1 MFKKAFSA
9 TAVILLLLAAVPM
22 TAADR
27 EGRERP
33 GFMERGVK
41 KVVRFLKMI
50 VAPNEPGLVIP
61 KP

>member
-27 EGRERP
+27 EGRERA
-33 GFMERGVK
+33 GFVERGVK

-50 VAPNEPGLVIP
+50 VAPTNEGITVP